1 MKYWKNLLAT
11 TFYGYFKVVLSL
23 EKFLFAF
30 VLPRGQFQIL
40 GFENFHSPLCT
51 GGCKKIVYM
60 PEILVSCHALR
71 WPVRFFGD
79 QRFSFAVIYLVRTL
93 FVTLY
98 FYQDRRS
105 CPRGSCYLMFAGPRF
120 IHSKSRGTILFLRPN
135 YDATMLQKLQTSRLN
150 RRGFTE
156 PSYRNES

>member
-23 EKFLFAF
+23 KKFLFAF

-98 FYQDRRS
+98 KTSKTRFYQL
-105 CPRGSCYLMFAGPRF
+105 PAARF
-120 IHSKSRGTILFLRPN
+120 RIFTCREAAVSKVGFG
-135 YDATMLQKLQTSRLN
+135 QKKKK
-150 RRGFTE
+150 E
-156 PSYRNES
+156 KKEKK